1 MIMKRLENWK
11 SSNIYLF
18 EIPIKVYHFCLPAT
32 IQSTIRFPTTAT
44 NIIDPNNIS
53 QNILGPKAIDISSVA
68 FVLALVSLKF
78 NSLEIFIIG
87 F

>member
-11 SSNIYLF
+11 SPNIYLF

-44 NIIDPNNIS
+44 NIIDPNSMS
-53 QNILGPKAIDISSVA
+53 QNILGPKAIEISSVA
-68 FVLALVSLKF
+68 FVLLVSLKF
-78 NSLEIFIIG
+78 NSLEIFIMV
-87 F
+87 